1 MLVKPYRTLGAK
13 PALKKDFLV
22 WSQNLNIKFYA
33 KYNGC
38 VCVWRN
44 FWGKIENEDAGDT
57 LGEKVDLKGGLG
69 GNDRNAQY
77 IPLKYRLRLI

>member
-1 MLVKPYRTLGAK
+1 M
-13 PALKKDFLV
+13 
-22 WSQNLNIKFYA
+22 
-33 KYNGC
+33 
-38 VCVWRN
+38 CVWRN